1 MFIKTISEEY
11 PNCKDEVSTER
22 KAELK
27 SLLLQQMPHVFE
39 LLKRTLKRLIML
51 IYFYHLNRK

>member
-27 SLLLQQMPHVFE
+27 NLLLQQIPHVFE
-39 LLKRTLKRLIML
+39 LLKRAFWSFIIF
-51 IYFYHLNRK
+51 IYIF

>member
-39 LLKRTLKRLIML
+39 LLKRTSKQFIILVSVL
-51 IYFYHLNRK
+51 